1 VDKGYAFVDLFSC
14 KPFDTDRARDLI
26 VGAFASLKREVYMV
40 ERGTGFPRDIY
51 GAQATA

>member
-1 VDKGYAFVDLFSC
+1 M
-14 KPFDTDRARDLI
+14 ARDLI
-26 VGAFASLKREVYMV
+26 VGAFASLKPEVYMV